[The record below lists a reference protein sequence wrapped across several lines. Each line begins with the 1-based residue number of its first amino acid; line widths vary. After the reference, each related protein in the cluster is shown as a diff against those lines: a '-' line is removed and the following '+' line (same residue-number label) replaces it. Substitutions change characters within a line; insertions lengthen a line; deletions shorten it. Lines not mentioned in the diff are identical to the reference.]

1 MPRKVDSPF
10 LHGVKG
16 PGGLMEEDELR
27 RKSKRAAER
36 TAKSSALPALDVTS
50 SAEAGVKTEV
60 APTVGAATTEVKP
73 PADRSLT
80 VAAGGRAAL
89 GGDPT
94 IEMLPEDTSTS
105 AFDLKHDLGIDLQLI
120 FSQAL

>member
-1 MPRKVDSPF
+1 
-10 LHGVKG
+10 
-16 PGGLMEEDELR
+16 MEEDELR

-36 TAKSSALPALDVTS
+36 TARSSALPALDITPSVDTS
-50 SAEAGVKTEV
+50 VKTETV
-60 APTVGAATTEVKP
+60 PTAGIATAEVRP

-94 IEMLPEDTSTS
+94 IETLPEDTSTS
-105 AFDLKHDLGIDLQLI
+105 ASRPSI
-120 FSQAL
+120 FSAFSIDSEFASSQPL